1 MIRIGREQVFPTPV
15 ERGFS
20 FITDVGKWP
29 SYWSGLVR
37 IEPESHWGTP
47 GDQARVIVRLFGRD
61 VELVM
66 TLREFVPFQLVAY
79 DSVQAGLPD
88 AHHERHFRP
97 VDGGFAYRILV
108 EYEPRTGPIRAARQ
122 DVSFAAASPARY
134 GRRCSTWSV
143 YSRRR
148 RPPVDDCAQ
157 RRAPRECTN
166 ASRYSS
172 ALPGVEL
179 DRGWIAPPCAVVPIA
194 YRPGLCG

>member
-1 MIRIGREQVFPTPV
+1 MTLIEREQVFPTPV

-29 SYWSGLVR
+29 SYWPGLVR

-61 VELVM
+61 VELAL
-66 TLREFVPFQLVAY
+66 TLREFVPFQIVPY

-108 EYEPRTGPIRAARQ
+108 EYEPRT
-122 DVSFAAASPARY
+122 
-134 GRRCSTWSV
+134 
-143 YSRRR
+143 
-148 RPPVDDCAQ
+148 
-157 RRAPRECTN
+157 
-166 ASRYSS
+166 
-172 ALPGVEL
+172 LPLGLL
-179 DRGWIAPPCAVVPIA
+179 DRTVIRRGIARAVRETMLNLERVLAPSMTS
-194 YRPGLCG
+194 RG